1 MFSDL
6 AFLQVPEG
14 LISVMKDVE
23 AERMRAPAGCTV
35 MAAQT
40 TDELLFTHWRDY
52 RAEDNRGRY
61 HGL

>member
-14 LISVMKDVE
+14 LVSVMQNME
-23 AERMRAPAGCTV
+23 AEGMRAPAGCT
-35 MAAQT
+35 MMDAET
-40 TDELLFTHWRDY
+40 TGELLFTHWRDY

-61 HGL
+61 GL